1 MSSKPGNS
9 GLIARRVISLGS
21 ARLRLLFVPVL
32 IAWALLGVGLGAVQQ
47 AQAQSRDEDSGG
59 GVQHIVVTLYKS
71 RTLMLPQPFAS
82 AVVGSPDLVDA
93 LPMSDRRLYIQGKK
107 VGTTNV
113 SVFNQSMQLVGVI
126 DVEVTLDT
134 GNLQEKI
141 RASTGSSAIRVGSS
155 NGQIVLSGLASNSV
169 AADRAVEVAKTMVPE
184 GNIVNAMKVAPSQ
197 QVMLRVRFLEVA
209 RTASREIGVNWFG
222 ANNAGNRGFA
232 TGLGTALRGGQTCY
246 RPACKVCWA
255 VGPPPCVDASGNPV
269 PAPGSPT
276 GSGAPGLPIFNTVG
290 TLLPAIS
297 GGCGAFWRR
306 AGQSRH
312 QGGQPRRYSD
322 RTGRRRASSD
332 AWPSRTWL
340 HSPVTPPPSWR
351 AANSRCL
358 SRNREVPAAC
368 RSSPSNGSPS
378 A

>member
-1 MSSKPGNS
+1 MP
-9 GLIARRVISLGS
+9 LI
-21 ARLRLLFVPVL
+21 
-32 IAWALLGVGLGAVQQ
+32 IAWALLGVGPGPLQY
-47 AQAQSRDEDSGG
+47 AQANGDSG

-71 RTLMLPQPFAS
+71 RTLVLPKPFAS
-82 AVVGSPDLVDA
+82 VVVGSPELVDA

-107 VGTTNV
+107 IGTTNV
-113 SVFNQSMQLVGVI
+113 SVFNQSMQLAGVI
-126 DVEVTLDT
+126 DVEVTPDT

-141 RASTGSSAIRVGSS
+141 RSSTGSSAIRVGSS

-222 ANNAGNRGFA
+222 ANNAGNRGFT
-232 TGLGTALRGGQTCY
+232 TGLGTASAGG
-246 RPACKVCWA
+246 RPAS
-255 VGPPPCVDASGNPV
+255 GPSETLQDLAGCRTPPCVDASGNPV
-269 PAPGSPT
+269 PAPGRPLAAGHRAFRYSILWGLCSLRSLVRLRCLLASRWPVSPPR
-276 GSGAPGLPIFNTVG
+276 GAAS
-290 TLLPAIS
+290 TLLCPH
-297 GGCGAFWRR
+297 WK
-306 AGQSRH
+306 
-312 QGGQPRRYSD
+312 P
-322 RTGRRRASSD
+322 RASSD

-351 AANSRCL
+351 AANFRCRRRKRAEL
-358 SRNREVPAAC
+358 AAC
-368 RSSPSNGSPS
+368 QSSPPNSSPS